1 MLIGL
6 AVWSF
11 RAAAAVDELRLE
23 LEMWKEKYR
32 KKEESSAEALADR
45 DRLVSN
51 PKGPRGGVLP
61 G

>member
-1 MLIGL
+1 MLTGL
-6 AVWSF
+6 AVWPF

-45 DRLVSN
+45 DRLVS
-51 PKGPRGGVLP
+51 VSAAWC
-61 G
+61 